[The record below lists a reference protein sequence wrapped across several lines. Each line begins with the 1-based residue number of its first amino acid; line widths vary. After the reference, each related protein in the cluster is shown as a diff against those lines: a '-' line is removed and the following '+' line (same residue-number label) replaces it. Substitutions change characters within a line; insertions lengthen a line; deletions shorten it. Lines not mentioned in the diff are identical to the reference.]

1 VSFEDEITRAI
12 AAHGTW
18 KKWLRSAIDN
28 GKADADP
35 VEVARDDG
43 CQFGQWLYGPTIP
56 DVVRA
61 STDYKSVRRL
71 HADFHKCAANV
82 LELAGHGHK
91 AQADALMAGEYARVS
106 ADLTSAMAKWMA
118 ASH

>member
-1 VSFEDEITRAI
+1 MSFEDEITRAI
-12 AAHGTW
+12 AAHGMW

-28 GKADADP
+28 GKAEANP

-43 CQFGQWLYGPTIP
+43 CQFGQWLYGSTIP
-56 DVVRA
+56 DAVRA
-61 STDYKSVRRL
+61 GTDYTSVVKL
-71 HADFHKCAANV
+71 HADFHQCAAKV
-82 LELAGHGHK
+82 LEFVAHGQK
-91 AQADALMAGEYARVS
+91 AQADALMAGEYARIS